1 MNGYKKILI
10 PVDNSTYSNYSID
23 IGISLAK
30 KFNSLLVG
38 NHVYAARLHDD
49 RFQQMEKDLPP
60 APEEEAAQRRK
71 IHDSMITKGLE
82 IISHSYLDN
91 FQNRCLQAG
100 VRFQRKIS
108 EGKNFLE
115 LIKDIQKNGYDLVIM
130 GYKGLGALETTLL
143 GSCCERVVRKIRT
156 DALIVKEQKP
166 YPEKILVAVDG
177 SEQSFRGLK
186 VGLMLAKS
194 FFSDIEVVST
204 YDPYFHQV
212 AFTSI
217 ARVLSEEAR
226 ELFRFKEQ
234 EQIHEEIINKG
245 LAKIYRRNLEKASEI
260 AGEEGIHVK
269 TILLAGKAYHQI
281 LKYIERSHPSLLIV
295 GRFGLHRA
303 DGVDM
308 GSTPENLLRLAPCN
322 ILLTN

>member
-1 MNGYKKILI
+1 MRGYKRILI

-38 NHVYAARLHDD
+38 SHVYAACLHDD

-60 APEEEAAQRRK
+60 KPEKEAIQRREV
-71 IHDSMITKGLE
+71 HDSMITKGLE
-82 IISHSYLDN
+82 IISHSYLDS
-91 FQNRCLQAG
+91 FQNKCTEAG

-108 EGKNFLE
+108 EGKNFRE
-115 LIKDIQKNGYDLVIM
+115 LIKDIEKNGYDLVII

-156 DALIVKEQKP
+156 DVLVVKEWKP
-166 YPEKILVAVDG
+166 NLEKILVAVDG

-186 VGLMLAKS
+186 RALMLAR
-194 FFSDIEVVST
+194 FFHSEIEVVST
-204 YDPYFHQV
+204 YDPHFHQV

-217 ARVLSEEAR
+217 AQVLSEEAGK
-226 ELFRFKEQ
+226 LFRFKEQ

-245 LAKIYRRNLEKASEI
+245 LAKIYQRHLDQASEI
-260 AGEEGIHVK
+260 GGREGFQVR
-269 TILLAGKAYHQI
+269 TTLLAGKAYYQI
-281 LKYIERSHPSLLIV
+281 LEYIQKDPSSLIVV
-295 GRFGLHRA
+295 GRFGLHQA

-308 GSTPENLLRLAPCN
+308 GSTPENLLRSSPCN
-322 ILLTN
+322 ILITN